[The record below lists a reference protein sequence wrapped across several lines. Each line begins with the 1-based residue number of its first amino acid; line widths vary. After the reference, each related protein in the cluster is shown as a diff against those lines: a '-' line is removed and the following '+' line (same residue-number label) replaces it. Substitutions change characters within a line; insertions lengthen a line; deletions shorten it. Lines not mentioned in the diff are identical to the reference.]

1 MTLCIAW
8 RYKGTAFLIADAA
21 VSTRTNGMPSS
32 PTSTFGEFHKHGC
45 DLTIEESAIKL
56 FRWKGLALT
65 CAGHV
70 RPIREFIRLT
80 DDWIK
85 RGLPPWIAVAHAR
98 QTQQAQMGETFEA
111 IAATRFLGAVR
122 LFRLDDVGR
131 WHWVPRD
138 TAVNLGNLGA
148 ATQAYRD
155 FVNGAI
161 ADATRSDQPAS
172 MQLATVLASCQ
183 SLTIHNDLLAQGVG
197 GVFSGLMIDQAG
209 TSWQP
214 DMGYL
219 ILNPPDLKSLAT
231 ESEGGSRNALYI
243 TCAIR
248 DDVLF
253 VSSPQVSGTIAFVS
267 TAQSLPDDEV
277 KTRVR
282 CSHEF
287 ARSVRANCSFQ
298 YVALISKT
306 WPQTALV
313 QMHGRRTSADLDMR
327 CETSGSEE
335 KVTVLMSERVGQIIR
350 GERDEPQRPRVYICL
365 TDPNPH
371 PSSTQR

>member
-8 RYKGTAFLIADAA
+8 RHKGTAFLIADAA
-21 VSTRTNGMPSS
+21 VSRRTSGAPSS
-32 PTSTFGEFHKHGC
+32 STSTFGEFHKHGNG
-45 DLTIEESAIKL
+45 LTVEESAFKL
-56 FRWKGLALT
+56 FRWRGLALT
-65 CAGHV
+65 CAGDV

-85 RGLPPWIAVAHAR
+85 KGLPPWLAIAHAR
-98 QTQQAQMGETFEA
+98 QTQQVQTDETFEA

-122 LFRLDDVGR
+122 LFRLDDAGR
-131 WHWVPRD
+131 WHRVPRD
-138 TAVNLGNLGA
+138 TAVNLGNLGS

-161 ADATRSDQPAS
+161 ADATRSDQPAT

-197 GVFSGLMIDQAG
+197 GVFSGLMVDQAG
-209 TSWQP
+209 TNWQP
-214 DMGYL
+214 DMWYL
-219 ILNPPDLKSLAT
+219 ILNPPDMKSLAT
-231 ESEGGSRNALYI
+231 ESEGGSRNTLYI

-253 VSSPQVSGTIAFVS
+253 VSSPVASGTIAFIS
-267 TAQSLPDDEV
+267 TAQNLPDGEI
-277 KTRVR
+277 KARVL
-282 CSHEF
+282 CSYEL
-287 ARSVRANCSFQ
+287 ARSVRANCTFH
-298 YVALISKT
+298 YVAVISKT

-313 QMHGRRTSADLDMR
+313 QMRGRRTSADLDLR

-335 KVTVLMSERVGQIIR
+335 KLTVLMPERVGQIIR
-350 GERDEPQRPRVYICL
+350 GERDEPQRPRVYICV
-365 TDPNPH
+365 TDPNP
-371 PSSTQR
+371 PPDPGS